1 MFFAVL
7 WGNLVVA
14 DRLKPVLRVKSAEDD
29 LVERYHAAVGSH
41 AGKLRFAVAAV
52 FGLISGANTS
62 SQWENWMLFRSGG
75 DFGWTDPL
83 FGRDAGFYVFRLP
96 FWSFV
101 VDWFFATAVLTVIVL
116 LVAHYLN
123 GGIRAATA
131 SSEEERVSKGVKIHL
146 SVLLAVLAV
155 LRAVAYWLDR
165 FHLLTS
171 DRGAYDGALTTDV
184 NIQLPALNLLTM
196 ISLFC
201 AALFIAN
208 VRRTGWGSVS
218 YTHLTLPTIY
228 SV

>member
-1 MFFAVL
+1 MRPVRDRPKAPRYRIPLIIFAGVALVLFLSANGVAAYYTDWLWFGSLGQASVWTSIRLTQILLITIFSLVFFAVL

-101 VDWFFATAVLTVIVL
+101 VDWFFATAVLTVIV
-116 LVAHYLN
+116 
-123 GGIRAATA
+123 
-131 SSEEERVSKGVKIHL
+131 
-146 SVLLAVLAV
+146 
-155 LRAVAYWLDR
+155 
-165 FHLLTS
+165 
-171 DRGAYDGALTTDV
+171 
-184 NIQLPALNLLTM
+184 
-196 ISLFC
+196 
-201 AALFIAN
+201 
-208 VRRTGWGSVS
+208 
-218 YTHLTLPTIY
+218 
-228 SV
+228 